1 MERGV
6 GGCFTEVRLSRGKAA
21 RALNK
26 KKKRSY
32 IMSDKRSEPRTSNTH

>member
-6 GGCFTEVRLSRGKAA
+6 GGCFTEVRLSRGKAP
-21 RALNK
+21 RALKNK
-26 KKKRSY
+26 KKSY